1 MILIVNN
8 YLQSLRE
15 KSRYG
20 FVLLRGVRIENGEVS
35 FRETLWERVLESNF
49 GFKTKQSLIMTTTF
63 SIKKL
68 GTRSK
73 TKLDKFVKDWNTKEY
88 QNLIAELIES
98 NDETTNKHFRKV
110 KKEFEKW
117 FELV

>member
-1 MILIVNN
+1 
-8 YLQSLRE
+8 
-15 KSRYG
+15 
-20 FVLLRGVRIENGEVS
+20 
-35 FRETLWERVLESNF
+35 
-49 GFKTKQSLIMTTTF
+49 MTTTF